1 MGDWMNKWKRSPRQ
15 DRRVVVDGKFVELV
29 PLPDVTEREQSALEM
44 ISEGAP
50 VEDDVDKAFKFLEPS
65 QLPPGVTIL
74 DSGGQSGGI
83 LTAEVS
89 YPTGSLGEH
98 VPDEPSVSELL
109 QEQLEP
115 LPTTVFKLG
124 EEGVVATLGD
134 YQDYETNTPIVDI
147 QAPDASVSAAE
158 DLDIPF

>member
-1 MGDWMNKWKRSPRQ
+1 MTNWKNKWQRSPRQ

-29 PLPDVTEREQSALEM
+29 PLPEKEKVPGEQVNVPVQEDVLVLGAEDSKVFTEALLNP
-44 ISEGAP
+44 SEPNEALK
-50 VEDDVDKAFKFLEPS
+50 KA
-65 QLPPGVTIL
+65 
-74 DSGGQSGGI
+74 
-83 LTAEVS
+83 AEIS